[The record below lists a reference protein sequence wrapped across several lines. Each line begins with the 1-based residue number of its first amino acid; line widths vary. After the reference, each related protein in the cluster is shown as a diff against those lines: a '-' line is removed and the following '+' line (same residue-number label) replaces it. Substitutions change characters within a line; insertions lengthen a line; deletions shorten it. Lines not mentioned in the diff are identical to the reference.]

1 MTDTATNTP
10 ATTDSEPLT
19 AKDWQAVID
28 ILDNPFI
35 KPSERE
41 QALYEQGLR
50 LVRLASVSDC

>member
-19 AKDWQAVID
+19 ANDWQAVID

-35 KPSERE
+35 KPCERK
-41 QALYEQGLR
+41 QALHEQRLR
-50 LVRLASVSDC
+50 LVRLKAVSQC